1 MLESLGQRSS
11 FTRIKNARGFD
22 LGLLFCKTVW
32 GSIPL
37 KVISFILQ
45 KGEVVCKG
53 LENLYQLVL
62 NVSLSNVT
70 ETNVV
75 KRQVKLQTFTFQLA
89 LERLGYTVDGLV
101 SV

>member
-11 FTRIKNARGFD
+11 FTRIKNTRGFD
-22 LGLLFCKTVW
+22 LGLLFCKAVW

-53 LENLYQLVL
+53 LESLYQLVL
-62 NVSLSNVT
+62 DVSL
-70 ETNVV
+70 
-75 KRQVKLQTFTFQLA
+75 
-89 LERLGYTVDGLV
+89 
-101 SV
+101 